1 MAEGRRQKSHTG
13 SGVARVNKAR
23 AATLGTRGRSDS
35 KEESVTEFRRS
46 TALRTRGCG
55 GQMATESCNKDE
67 GGNYKLRTSSGKQ
80 LKIGVWN
87 VRTLWQTG
95 SYGILKKQLDRV
107 QYDMVGIC
115 EVRWTEEGE
124 TDGGRFVWSGSK
136 EKHENGVG
144 LLMSEKA
151 RKAMLGYN
159 PVNERVLTVRFN
171 AYPKNITV
179 IVVYAP
185 TTSHSDEE
193 IETFYERLED
203 VIEKVDKNDMK
214 IVIGDW
220 NAKIGHDNTGWE
232 DEMGLHGL
240 GDRNSRGERL
250 LLFAKQYSLYVANT
264 KFYSRY
270 NRKWTWESF
279 SGEHRNMIDFV
290 LTEQKIRSGI
300 TRCRSVHSVDVG
312 SDHQLV
318 MCHISVKIS
327 SKTRNGDKPFKYD
340 LDKLKDKDT
349 VSKIRQILRVNI
361 TESDEQHEDVDAAVG
376 RVTRSLK
383 EAGAEW
389 KRKEKPKKAWIT
401 SDTLTLVEARRKMK
415 NTGSIADKERYRAL
429 CKDIKKSAR
438 QDKRKWI
445 ENQCTEMSKYFG
457 ASKTKEAY
465 KIVHELKGQMKRTMK
480 AINDKNGNL
489 MTEESE
495 ISSRWTEYAR
505 ELFTGRGNYD
515 EGVVME
521 LNNRSGQHSSMNDED
536 EILLSEVENAI
547 NKLKNNKSPGIDDIP
562 AELIRAGGPQIAKE
576 IHVICNKIWKEG
588 RWPTDWSRS
597 ILVMLPKKGCLREC
611 TNYRSI
617 SLISHMCKIMLNVLL
632 ERMKGALEAQLSEE
646 QGGFRKDRSTVQQI
660 LTLRLI
666 AEEVT
671 ERQGKLYNCFI
682 DFQKAFDSVWHQGLW
697 AVLNNMMVPEKL
709 VTTIKALYE
718 HSQVAVRSG
727 ETIGDWVKMTVG
739 SRQGDPLSPLLFTA
753 LLEKVMEKMEC
764 EERGGV
770 KIQGQVIKDL
780 RFADDIDM
788 LAKSEEDLQSQVTS
802 VHEDSKRYGLQMNK
816 KKTKVMVMGKE
827 NSDANI
833 QVEGEEIECVNQFIY
848 LGSLISNDNDCSKE
862 IKRRIGIAA
871 GALGKL
877 CDIWKSSSVL
887 LKEKMK
893 LLDACVFSTLMYACE
908 TWTLKKTDI
917 QRLNSFEMKCYRKVL
932 GIRWNQFVRNERVRE
947 LVSRPKEIVETIIGR
962 KMSLFGHICRMEEHR
977 LIKTVM
983 LGSAEGKR
991 GKGRPRR
998 KWLDD
1003 IKEWCNTDI
1012 ISAVRMAQN
1021 RKGFWAKK

>member
-1 MAEGRRQKSHTG
+1 M
-13 SGVARVNKAR
+13 
-23 AATLGTRGRSDS
+23 
-35 KEESVTEFRRS
+35 
-46 TALRTRGCG
+46 
-55 GQMATESCNKDE
+55 
-67 GGNYKLRTSSGKQ
+67 
-80 LKIGVWN
+80 
-87 VRTLWQTG
+87 
-95 SYGILKKQLDRV
+95 
-107 QYDMVGIC
+107 
-115 EVRWTEEGE
+115 
-124 TDGGRFVWSGSK
+124 
-136 EKHENGVG
+136 
-144 LLMSEKA
+144 
-151 RKAMLGYN
+151 
-159 PVNERVLTVRFN
+159 RFN

-401 SDTLTLVEARRKMK
+401 SDTLTLVETRRKMK

-429 CKDIKKSAR
+429 CKDIKKSAK

-547 NKLKNNKSPGIDDIP
+547 NKLKNNKSPGIDEIP

-862 IKRRIGIAA
+862 IKRRIGIAV